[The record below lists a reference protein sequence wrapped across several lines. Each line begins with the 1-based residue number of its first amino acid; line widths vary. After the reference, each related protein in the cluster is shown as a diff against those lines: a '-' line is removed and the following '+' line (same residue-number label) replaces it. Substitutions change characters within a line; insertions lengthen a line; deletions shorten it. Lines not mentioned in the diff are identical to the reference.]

1 MDIVSA
7 LFTIYH
13 LFQQSGGFIFPL
25 LLASVLTGGLLLE
38 QFWYSLLSRRR
49 LKLLMLEPVSWKRI
63 QGMDMVSRMLR
74 SLQQNL
80 QATESQQK
88 RDMEMIYSHFERR
101 IHWLNTM
108 AALAPMLGLL
118 GTVAGMIRIFAVV
131 SAEKVKD
138 PLSQLS
144 AGISEALFATGAG
157 LIVAILA
164 AIGFHFLNA
173 HLESTGQEMARWY
186 EDHRHQLHVK

>member
-88 RDMEMIYSHFERR
+88 RDMEMIYAHFERR